1 MADQKHL
8 TRDGRHTI
16 ERGLNDGFSFKE
28 IGRQLGKDCTTIS
41 KEVRN
46 HRVFE
51 KTGCFGRHFNN
62 CENRKTCSVSGCCN
76 SCARPKL
83 RLCRYCPHCILV
95 CPMYSPQPCP
105 KLAKAPYTCNGCKD
119 RNRCT
124 LEKAHY
130 YADKAQTE
138 YEEVR
143 SESRQGVN
151 LTKEELDRITAIVKP
166 LIEKGQSLFA
176 IWAEHKDELMCSER
190 TLYTYVEKGLL
201 EGVKNIDLVRKVK
214 FRPRKKKKDTLK
226 LDKKCRI
233 GRTMQDFR
241 KFRSENPYLPYTEI
255 DSVEGKKGGAV
266 LLTCHH
272 VQAKFQLAF
281 YREANDSRSVT
292 NIFNDLYE
300 TLGDELYKKLF
311 YVILADR
318 GSEFSDPAAIEFNKE
333 GERRSFVFYCDPE
346 SPGQKGHCENN
357 HALIRRVIPQ
367 GTDLAVYD
375 QQDIELMMNHIN
387 SYKRK
392 DLGGKSPY
400 EMMAFMYGEEVL
412 EKLRIKQIAP
422 DNVHLKPDLLTK

>member
-1 MADQKHL
+1 MTDSALKKSEDSL
-8 TRDGRHTI
+8 
-16 ERGLNDGFSFKE
+16 
-28 IGRQLGKDCTTIS
+28 
-41 KEVRN
+41 
-46 HRVFE
+46 E
-51 KTGCFGRHFNN
+51 KTVLPFPKKSETTAFSKKPAVLGGTSTTA
-62 CENRKTCSVSGCCN
+62 KTEKPAVSRAAAIAVPG
-76 SCARPKL
+76 
-83 RLCRYCPHCILV
+83 H
-95 CPMYSPQPCP
+95 
-105 KLAKAPYTCNGCKD
+105 
-119 RNRCT
+119 
-124 LEKAHY
+124 
-130 YADKAQTE
+130 QTE

-166 LIEKGQSLFA
+166 LIEKGQSLYA

-190 TLYTYVEKGLL
+190 TLYSYVDQGLL

-357 HALIRRVIPQ
+357 HALIRRVIPK
-367 GTDLAVYD
+367 GTDLSVYD

-392 DLGGKSPY
+392 DLGGKSPF

-412 EKLRIKQIAP
+412 EKLHIKQMAP